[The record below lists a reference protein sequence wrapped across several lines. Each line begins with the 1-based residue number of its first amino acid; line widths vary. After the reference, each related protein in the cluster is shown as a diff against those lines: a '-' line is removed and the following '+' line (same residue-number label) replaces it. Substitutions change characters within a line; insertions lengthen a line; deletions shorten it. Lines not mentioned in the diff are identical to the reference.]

1 MTSLFDTGLEADRLA
16 SRAAALLARPGA
28 WLEPSGADY
37 AVRLGPDRRRRPAL
51 RIAEPA
57 FEALAKTAGLK
68 RRPGGGYVLAAGA
81 DAGHGAAGPAAG
93 RPGFIPGQRAV
104 ADGDGR
110 FVQRPANLGE
120 SPLAW
125 LARRKD
131 PHGRPWL
138 SAAQIA
144 AAERLR
150 EDFYLAGQLGRLTMS
165 WEASP
170 RARGGRGPGQEP
182 AERARAAKDRLA
194 AALDAMGPGLKEV
207 VEQVCLHQT
216 SIEAAERGLDLPR
229 RAGKAV
235 LRLAL
240 DRLAAHYRIG

>member
-1 MTSLFDTGLEADRLA
+1 MSLFDTGLEAERLA

-28 WLEPSGADY
+28 WLEPSGGDY
-37 AVRLGPDRRRRPAL
+37 AVRLGPDRRRRPVL
-51 RIAEPA
+51 TIAEPA
-57 FEALAKTAGLK
+57 FAALTKGPGLK
-68 RRPGGGYVLAAGA
+68 RRQQGGYVLAAGA
-81 DAGHGAAGPAAG
+81 QDGPGGASGSAAG
-93 RPGFIPGQRAV
+93 RPGFIGGQRMV

-110 FVQRPANLGE
+110 FAARPANLGE

-125 LARRKD
+125 LVRRKD
-131 PHGRPWL
+131 ANGRPWL

-150 EDFYLAGQLGRLTMS
+150 EDFHLAGQLGRLTMS
-165 WEASP
+165 WEAAP
-170 RARGGRGPGQEP
+170 RARGGRGPGLEP
-182 AERARAAKDRLA
+182 AERTRAATDRLA

-207 VEQVCLHQT
+207 VERVCLHQT

>member
-1 MTSLFDTGLEADRLA
+1 MSLFDAGLEADRLA

-28 WLEPSGADY
+28 WLEPSGGDY
-37 AVRLGPDRRRRPAL
+37 AVRLGPDRRRRPVL

-57 FEALAKTAGLK
+57 FAALTKAPGLK
-68 RRPGGGYVLAAGA
+68 RRVGGGYILAAGA
-81 DAGHGAAGPAAG
+81 EFAQGGASGPSAG
-93 RPGFIPGQRAV
+93 RPGFIAGQRMV

-110 FVQRPANLGE
+110 FAARPANLGE

-131 PHGRPWL
+131 SHGRPWL

-165 WEASP
+165 WDAAP
-170 RARGGRGPGQEP
+170 RARGGRGPGLEP
-182 AERARAAKDRLA
+182 AERARVARDRLA

-207 VEQVCLHQT
+207 VEQVCLRQT